1 VSARLFWTRIA
12 TVTALAVSLRLAL
25 SPPQPPVHL
34 VPGLALALGAAA
46 GVVLFG
52 ALSRRRPSFAGMPSQ
67 RVLGRQLFV
76 GLCAANEE
84 IVWRRTLLGELLP
97 AGSVVALVVSS
108 AGFAVAHRR
117 SRLVH
122 VGTGAVFGV
131 LYLATGVLGASIA
144 AHWVYNALVGSL
156 LQRAPP

>member
-1 VSARLFWTRIA
+1 MSARLFWTRVA
-12 TVTALAVSLRLAL
+12 TVTALAVLLRFAL
-25 SPPQPPVHL
+25 QPPQPPVRL
-34 VPGLALALGAAA
+34 APALALALGAAA
-46 GVVLFG
+46 GAALFG
-52 ALSRRRPSFAGMPSQ
+52 AVAGRGPSFAGTRAP
-67 RVLGRQLFV
+67 RLLVRQLFL

-97 AGSVVALVVSS
+97 AGSVLALLVSS

-117 SRLVH
+117 LRLLH
-122 VGTGAVFGV
+122 AGTGLVFGA

-144 AHWVYNALVGSL
+144 AHWIYNAFVGSL